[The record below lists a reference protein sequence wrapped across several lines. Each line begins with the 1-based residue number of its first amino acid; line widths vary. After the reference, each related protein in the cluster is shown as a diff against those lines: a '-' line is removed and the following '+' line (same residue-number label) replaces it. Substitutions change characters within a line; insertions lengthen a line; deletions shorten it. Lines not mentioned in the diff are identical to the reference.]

1 MLHCRPAAATTI
13 GLPECARS
21 AAARQPTD
29 IGDGNAVHTA
39 GRAYGST
46 CAYLATDYPLADNS
60 AAGNDDGRAGAP
72 RTRRTDADNYPRAV
86 KIVATATSAARP
98 RSMHLL
104 CGLVRRAFR
113 RSLPR
118 ARQGFF
124 LVSYA
129 AAGAAL
135 RQRHTLTG
143 YDDESRTE
151 QSCHDP
157 MSGGAFHE
165 DRSSDYLGLLFC
177 RPDPSA
183 HTASTTRQEPPAL
196 PHSSSATS
204 LAFWTFSR

>member
-1 MLHCRPAAATTI
+1 MLHCRPAAAATI
-13 GLPECARS
+13 RLPECARS
-21 AAARQPTD
+21 AAARQPPD
-29 IGDGNAVHTA
+29 IGDGNAIHTA
-39 GRAYGST
+39 GCAYGST
-46 CAYLATDYPLADNS
+46 CAYLATDPLADNS

-72 RTRRTDADNYPRAV
+72 RTRRTYADNHPRAV
-86 KIVATATSAARP
+86 KIVATVTSAARP
-98 RSMHLL
+98 RSMRLL
-104 CGLVRRAFR
+104 CGLARRAFR
-113 RSLPR
+113 RSFPR

-143 YDDESRTE
+143 YDDESCTE

-157 MSGGAFHE
+157 TSGSAFHE
-165 DRSSDYLGLLFC
+165 DEPSDYLGLLFC